1 MGAEALSHQN
11 MRTTF
16 ALTVIYAGF
25 LLGFFFNA
33 SSPSF
38 YPTGS
43 AVPLASQCDLLSNFA
58 RLCIPSVKIVLPF
71 FALGTTVISQG
82 GTLLLNFDILITVLT
97 FGALFVGTFILE
109 KNARRRAG
117 Y

>member
-1 MGAEALSHQN
+1 MA
-11 MRTTF
+11 
-16 ALTVIYAGF
+16 
-25 LLGFFFNA
+25 
-33 SSPSF
+33 P
-38 YPTGS
+38 
-43 AVPLASQCDLLSNFA
+43 QCDLLSNFA